1 MRPASDS
8 VTVGNS
14 RRWAELVSKKAPG
27 ATVSIHGPLDG
38 REQIR
43 DPLHFVQ
50 SDFVRQAGDE
60 TSRIRHGGLV
70 VVVLIQADEGS
81 IGRQSPSERS
91 LAALPRAEQADHRCV
106 AQRLLDNRRQ
116 RAGEQGSAS
125 GHMLATI
132 VSNCRSYERL
142 IAGFM
147 NGRFTVYAASD
158 CR

>member
-1 MRPASDS
+1 MGR
-8 VTVGNS
+8 TG
-14 RRWAELVSKKAPG
+14 EEKAPR

-38 REQIR
+38 GEQLR

-50 SDFVRQAGDE
+50 SDFVGQAGDE
-60 TSRIRHGGLV
+60 TGRIRHRGLV

-81 IGRQSPSERS
+81 IRRQSSSERS
-91 LAALPRAEQADHRCV
+91 LAALPWAEQADHRGV

-116 RAGEQGSAS
+116 RAGKQGCAS
-125 GHMLATI
+125 GHMLVTI
-132 VSNCRSYERL
+132 ASNCRSGERL

-147 NGRFTVYAASD
+147 NGRFTVCAASD